1 MFLLRLIKKIN
12 CYSFEVKLNFFHEF
26 SFQCEIFREVNQV
39 ILDMFELMLS
49 SFDIF
54 IFKLCGII
62 IRIYQ
67 SYLVADNVYIYN

>member
-1 MFLLRLIKKIN
+1 
-12 CYSFEVKLNFFHEF
+12 
-26 SFQCEIFREVNQV
+26 
-39 ILDMFELMLS
+39 MLS